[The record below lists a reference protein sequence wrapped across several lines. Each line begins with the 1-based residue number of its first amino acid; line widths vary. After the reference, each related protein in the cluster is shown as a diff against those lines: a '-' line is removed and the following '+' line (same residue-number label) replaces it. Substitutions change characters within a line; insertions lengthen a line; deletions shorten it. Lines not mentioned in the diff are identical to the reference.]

1 MIFKYL
7 SLFLCLSLFACSDDE
22 NILTEE
28 KPTTP
33 QGEPME
39 DTPIVQKDYISNPS
53 LWTGPSLSN
62 DGFVVEIEM
71 GAESSV
77 RSTERTKK
85 SIDHYNM
92 GVYQS
97 PLPEIRAAE
106 WGYTVL
112 NLHTGQIDGAGR
124 KINNIYLD
132 NMASINDRK
141 TALETIMRFVKTQYR
156 VEDGITPWYS
166 MNGHHCWHHYAGATG
181 ATVLASEIGE
191 NIHGYQLHI
200 AMNRGAARQ
209 YNKPWVIDFS
219 SWHGASILD
228 YSKTKIWKEYSGA
241 KYGHSINLVER
252 SMLMSYMAGADGVV
266 AEGGGAICFYDD
278 ITTDDY
284 YKLSPYGKV
293 FQKLYQF
300 SKANSNVGITYTPFA
315 VLLDQFHGMDRQP
328 SGQQAFGKFGYNQG
342 DMETFNL
349 IETLWPQTF
358 SVEKNGNEIGAM
370 VNSKYPDAVDFLLQG
385 ASLDMLKT
393 YKAVML
399 SGDIKLTPAQIAD
412 LRSYAAEGGVVL
424 ASDRHLDQLSF
435 NGTGDTAIR
444 EEKVGKGKIVGF
456 DSSALKDILNEYLKE
471 MLPIEVEGDVEYFVN
486 VADGAFYVTLINNDG
501 VMKSPKTPVQFDSS
515 KRKDIVINYKAKNSI
530 QSVEELWN
538 SRKVQVEGRTI
549 KFRMLPGDCYIL
561 KIASVNNY

>member
-241 KYGHSINLVER
+241 KYGHSITLVER

-278 ITTDDY
+278 ITTDDH

>member
-278 ITTDDY
+278 ITTDDH

-471 MLPIEVEGDVEYFVN
+471 MLPIEVEGNVEYFVN

-515 KRKDIVINYKAKNSI
+515 KRKDIVIHYKAKNSI

>member
-22 NILTEE
+22 NIPTEE

-252 SMLMSYMAGADGVV
+252 SMLMSFMAGADGVV

-278 ITTDDY
+278 ITTDDH

-399 SGDIKLTPAQIAD
+399 SGDIQLTPAQIAD

>member
-1 MIFKYL
+1 MKFKYL
-7 SLFLCLSLFACSDDE
+7 SLCLCLSLFACSDDE
-22 NILTEE
+22 NILPEE
-28 KPTTP
+28 KPAVP

-39 DTPIVQKDYISNPS
+39 DTPIVQKDYISNSS
-53 LWTGPSLSN
+53 LWMGPSLAN
-62 DGFVVEIEM
+62 DGFVVEVEM
-71 GAESSV
+71 GAESSA

-85 SIDHYNM
+85 SIEHYNM
-92 GVYQS
+92 GVHQS
-97 PLPEIRAAE
+97 PLPEIKAAE

-112 NLHTGQIDGAGR
+112 NLPTGQTDGAGR
-124 KINNIYLD
+124 VIDNIYLD
-132 NMASINDRK
+132 NKASINDRK
-141 TALETIMRFVKTQYR
+141 TALETIMRFVKKQYR
-156 VEDGITPWYS
+156 VEDSSTPWYA
-166 MNGHHCWHHYAGATG
+166 MNGHYCWHHYAGASG

-209 YNKPWVIDFS
+209 YSKPWVIDFS

-228 YSKTKIWKEYSGA
+228 YSKSKIWKEYSGP
-241 KYGHSINLVER
+241 KHGHSINLVER

-278 ITTDDY
+278 ITADDC

-300 SKANSNVGITYTPFA
+300 SKTHSNVGITYTPFA

-328 SGQQAFGKFGYNQG
+328 AGQQVFGKFGYNQG

-358 SVEKNGNEIGAM
+358 SVEKNGNEIGSM

-385 ASLDMLKT
+385 ASLNMLKT

-399 SGDIKLTPAQIAD
+399 SGDITLTPAQIAD
-412 LRSYAAEGGVVL
+412 LRSYAADGGVVL
-424 ASDRHLDQLSF
+424 ASNRHLDQLAF

-444 EEKVGKGKIVGF
+444 EEKVDKGKIVGF
-456 DSSALKDILNEYLKE
+456 DPSALKDILDKYLRK
-471 MLPIEVEGDVEYFVN
+471 MLPIEVEGDIEYFVN

-501 VMKSPKTPVQFDSS
+501 VMKAPKTPVQFDSS
-515 KRKDIVINYKAKNSI
+515 KRKDIVIHYKAKNTI
-530 QSVEELWN
+530 QSVDELWN
-538 SRKVQVEGRTI
+538 SRKVHVEGRTI
-549 KFRMLPGDCYIL
+549 KLPVFTTDYYSIF
-561 KIASVNNY
+561 YR

>member
-22 NILTEE
+22 NIPTEE

-278 ITTDDY
+278 ITTDDH

-424 ASDRHLDQLSF
+424 ASDRYLDQLSF

>member
-252 SMLMSYMAGADGVV
+252 SMLMSYMACADGVV

-278 ITTDDY
+278 ITTDDH

-530 QSVEELWN
+530 QTVEELWN

>member
-22 NILTEE
+22 NIPTEE

-97 PLPEIRAAE
+97 PLPKIRAAE

-278 ITTDDY
+278 ITTDDH

-399 SGDIKLTPAQIAD
+399 SGDIQLTPAQIAD

>member
-22 NILTEE
+22 NIPTEE

-278 ITTDDY
+278 ITTDDH

-399 SGDIKLTPAQIAD
+399 SGDIQLTPAQIAD

-471 MLPIEVEGDVEYFVN
+471 MLPIEVEGDVEYLVN

>member
-278 ITTDDY
+278 ITTDDH

-300 SKANSNVGITYTPFA
+300 SKAHNNVGITYTPFA

-456 DSSALKDILNEYLKE
+456 DSSALKDILNKYLKE

-486 VADGAFYVTLINNDG
+486 VADGTFYVTLINNDG

>member
-28 KPTTP
+28 KPTTQ

-278 ITTDDY
+278 ITTDDH

>member
-1 MIFKYL
+1 MKFKYL
-7 SLFLCLSLFACSDDE
+7 SLCLCLSLFACSDDE
-22 NILTEE
+22 NILPEE
-28 KPTTP
+28 KPAVP

-39 DTPIVQKDYISNPS
+39 DTPIVQKDYISNSS
-53 LWTGPSLSN
+53 LWMGPSLAN
-62 DGFVVEIEM
+62 DGFVVEVEM
-71 GAESSV
+71 GAESSA

-85 SIDHYNM
+85 SIEHYNM
-92 GVYQS
+92 GVHQS
-97 PLPEIRAAE
+97 PLPEIKAAE

-112 NLHTGQIDGAGR
+112 NLPTGQTDGAGR
-124 KINNIYLD
+124 VIDNIYLD
-132 NMASINDRK
+132 NKASINDRK
-141 TALETIMRFVKTQYR
+141 TALETIMRFVKKQYR
-156 VEDGITPWYS
+156 VEDSSTPWYS
-166 MNGHHCWHHYAGATG
+166 MNRHYCWHHYAGASG

-209 YNKPWVIDFS
+209 YSKPWVIDFS

-228 YSKTKIWKEYSGA
+228 YSKSKIWKEYSGP
-241 KYGHSINLVER
+241 KHGHSINLVER

-278 ITTDDY
+278 ITADDC

-300 SKANSNVGITYTPFA
+300 SKTHSNVGITYTPFA
-315 VLLDQFHGMDRQP
+315 VLL
-328 SGQQAFGKFGYNQG
+328 

-358 SVEKNGNEIGAM
+358 SVEKNGNEIGSM

-385 ASLDMLKT
+385 ASLNMLKT

-399 SGDIKLTPAQIAD
+399 SGDITLTPAQIAD
-412 LRSYAAEGGVVL
+412 LRSYAADGGVVL
-424 ASDRHLDQLSF
+424 ASNRHLDQLAF

-444 EEKVGKGKIVGF
+444 EEKVDKGKIVGF
-456 DSSALKDILNEYLKE
+456 DPSALKDILDKYLRK
-471 MLPIEVEGDVEYFVN
+471 MLPIEVEGDIEYFVN

-501 VMKSPKTPVQFDSS
+501 VMKAPKTPVQFDSS
-515 KRKDIVINYKAKNSI
+515 KRKDIVIHYKAKNTI
-530 QSVEELWN
+530 QSVDELWN
-538 SRKVQVEGRTI
+538 SRKVHVEGRTI

-561 KIASVNNY
+561 KIASV

>member
-22 NILTEE
+22 NIPTEE

-278 ITTDDY
+278 ITTDDH

>member
-1 MIFKYL
+1 MKFKYL
-7 SLFLCLSLFACSDDE
+7 SLCLCLSLFACSDDE
-22 NILTEE
+22 NILPEE
-28 KPTTP
+28 KPAVP

-39 DTPIVQKDYISNPS
+39 DTSIVQKDYISNS
-53 LWTGPSLSN
+53 NLWMGPSLSN
-62 DGFVVEIEM
+62 DGFVVEVEM

-85 SIDHYNM
+85 SIEHYNM
-92 GVYQS
+92 GVHQS
-97 PLPEIRAAE
+97 PLPEIKAAE

-112 NLHTGQIDGAGR
+112 NLPTGQTDGSGRVID
-124 KINNIYLD
+124 NIYLD
-132 NMASINDRK
+132 NKASINDRK
-141 TALETIMRFVKTQYR
+141 TALETIMQFVKKQYR
-156 VEDGITPWYS
+156 VEDSNTPWYS
-166 MNGHHCWHHYAGATG
+166 MNGHQCWHHYAGASG

-209 YNKPWVIDFS
+209 YSKPWAIDFS
-219 SWHGASILD
+219 SWHGPSILD
-228 YSKTKIWKEYSGA
+228 YSKSKIWKEYSGP
-241 KYGHSINLVER
+241 KHGHSINLVER

-278 ITTDDY
+278 ITADDC

-300 SKANSNVGITYTPFA
+300 SKTHSNVGITYTPFA

-328 SGQQAFGKFGYNQG
+328 TGQQVFGKFGYNQG

-358 SVEKNGNEIGAM
+358 SVEKNGNEIGSM

-385 ASLDMLKT
+385 ASLNILKT

-399 SGDIKLTPAQIAD
+399 SGDITLTPAQIAD
-412 LRSYAAEGGVVL
+412 LRSYAADGGVVL
-424 ASDRHLDQLSF
+424 ASNRHLDQLAF

-456 DSSALKDILNEYLKE
+456 DPSALKDILDKYLRK
-471 MLPIEVEGDVEYFVN
+471 MLPIEIEGDVEYFVN
-486 VADGAFYVTLINNDG
+486 VSDGAFYVTLINNDG
-501 VMKSPKTPVQFDSS
+501 VMKAPKTPVQFDSS
-515 KRKDIVINYKAKNSI
+515 KRKDIVIHYKAKNTI
-530 QSVEELWN
+530 QSVDELWN
-538 SRKVQVEGRTI
+538 SRKVYVEGRTI

-561 KIASVNNY
+561 KIASV